1 MPKNVI
7 QHHEWNTRNPKRL
20 QNFYSK
26 IFDWKFNDKVMPGYT
41 LIDGIG
47 GVFEIPADMADM
59 PTGVTNYVNVD
70 NLDAKE
76 ALVRAAGGT
85 IYKSK
90 QEVPGMGWF
99 TIFADPDNNTIAM
112 WQPMMKRPA
121 RVAAAA
127 KKSAK
132 KSAKKVKTAAK
143 KAVTKVK
150 TAAKKAAAK
159 RRR

>member
-1 MPKNVI
+1 MAKNVI
-7 QHHEWNTRNPKRL
+7 QHHEWNTRDPKRL
-20 QNFYSK
+20 QTFYGK

-41 LIDGIG
+41 LIDKIG
-47 GVFEIPADMADM
+47 GIFEITPEMGDM
-59 PTGVTNYVNVD
+59 PTGITNYVNVD
-70 NLDAKE
+70 DLDAKE
-76 ALVRAAGGT
+76 KLVRAAGGR

-121 RVAAAA
+121 RAVRAV

-132 KSAKKVKTAAK
+132 K
-143 KAVTKVK
+143 AVG
-150 TAAKKAAAK
+150 AAKKAAKKAK
-159 RRR
+159 RR